1 MFAKP
6 RRIAVLLL
14 GVLRS
19 RSLSVTEGRALK
31 LVKNSWLIA
40 AFAAIVL
47 STQAVATTAHAQ
59 DAQVDTMG
67 KATIGLGLVGAELGF
82 VIPAALGARETWQY
96 VTFPTVGAVA
106 GALTGFFLLDNPG
119 THQELSVAVLCTGMA
134 LVIPA
139 MVWTLSETAYDPEED
154 LGEDSTIDGEEV
166 PAAAAED
173 YEVGSG
179 DEGESTAPANGDSGN
194 TAVPDPAP
202 APAPAP
208 AAAPEAAPTPA
219 PGASLH
225 RASRRPLAS
234 VGTGLLRVNERG
246 WHLAVPAVTSVPTYS
261 IEDMRR
267 MGLSS
272 RDQRAEVHVDL
283 FSASF

>member
-1 MFAKP
+1 M
-6 RRIAVLLL
+6 LLL

-47 STQAVATTAHAQ
+47 STQTVSSTAHAQ

-82 VIPAALGARETWQY
+82 VIPAVLGARDTWEY

-106 GALTGFFLLDNPG
+106 GALTGYFLLDSPG
-119 THQELSVAVLCTGMA
+119 THQEISVAVLCTGMA

-139 MVWTLSETAYDPEED
+139 MVWTLSETAYDPAED
-154 LGEDSTIDGEEV
+154 LDENSTIDGGEV

-173 YEVGSG
+173 YEVGSDG
-179 DEGESTAPANGDSGN
+179 NAAPANGATPDN

-202 APAPAP
+202 APAPN
-208 AAAPEAAPTPA
+208 AAPTPA

-225 RASRRPLAS
+225 RATRRPLATL
-234 VGTGLLRVNERG
+234 GTGLLRVNERG
-246 WHLAVPAVTSVPTYS
+246 WQLGVPAVSAVPTYS
-261 IEDMRR
+261 LEDMRR

-272 RDQRAEVHVDL
+272 RDQHAEVHVDL